1 MVQDLK
7 RGASVRYRDPD
18 DYIRRRGSVLGLG
31 SSSRDSAAA
40 VDDGA
45 MMGGATT
52 SEPLSRRQTR
62 DSQVGPSDGAANAT
76 ATARTGRG
84 RSLSGTLSELW
95 RGLGGR
101 GSREDIRGDV
111 ERNER

>member
-7 RGASVRYRDPD
+7 RGASVRYRDPED
-18 DYIRRRGSVLGLG
+18 SIRRRGSVLGMG
-31 SSSRDSAAA
+31 SSSRDAAA
-40 VDDGA
+40 TVDDGT
-45 MMGGATT
+45 MMGGTTT

-62 DSQVGPSDGAANAT
+62 DSQAGPLNGAAT
-76 ATARTGRG
+76 TQTGRG

-101 GSREDIRGDV
+101 GSREDIRGEV
-111 ERNER
+111 ERQGRDER